1 MSPTFTLR
9 HRPYVSKLSPTQC
22 NPVFHLG
29 LLCPVGLTPHARN
42 FLSFPLWIR
51 TLGLFILPYPQTRAD
66 RAPPPH
72 QAVTGPRRLRSP
84 VGVIFRPP
92 IGLKVPPVLPA
103 R

>member
-1 MSPTFTLR
+1 MSPTSTSR

-29 LLCPVGLTPHARN
+29 LPYLVGLTPHARN

-51 TLGLFILPYPQTRAD
+51 TLGLFILPYPQTRVD
-66 RAPPPH
+66 RALPPH
-72 QAVTGPRRLRSP
+72 QAVTGPRRLRFP
-84 VGVIFRPP
+84 VGVTFRPP
-92 IGLKVPPVLPA
+92 IGLMVRPVLPA

>member
-51 TLGLFILPYPQTRAD
+51 TPGLFILPYPQTRVD
-66 RAPPPH
+66 RAPPLH
-72 QAVTGPRRLRSP
+72 QVVIGRRRLRNTA
-84 VGVIFRPP
+84 GVIIHTP
-92 IGLKVPPVLPA
+92 IGDTVRPAAPA